1 MALLGALSQCRH
13 IPSWEKPF
21 LEAVL
26 HGYNEKNAA
35 NRAGIGTTMIQMRM
49 ENDPIFKQE
58 YEDAVKNQKNQ
69 PKGGF

>member
-1 MALLGALSQCRH
+1 MTLIGALSQCRH

-21 LEAVL
+21 LEAIQ

-35 NRAGIGTTMIQMRM
+35 NRAGIGTAMIQMRIAQ
-49 ENDPIFKQE
+49 DGIFKQE
-58 YEDAVKNQKNQ
+58 YEDAVRNQKAQ